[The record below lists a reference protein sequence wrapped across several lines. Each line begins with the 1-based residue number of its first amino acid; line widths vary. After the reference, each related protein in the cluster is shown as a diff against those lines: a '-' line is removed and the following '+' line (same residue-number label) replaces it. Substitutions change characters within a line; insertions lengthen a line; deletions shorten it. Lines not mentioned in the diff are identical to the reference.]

1 MAGIDA
7 TVAAEDP
14 APLRPGGEA
23 MRFTVTLTNTTPAD
37 IPDVGLVVA
46 LGHCSCGYPGAS
58 MMPAGTMRMLN
69 QQTNAWADVPYVRE
83 GTGGDFLGRT
93 LAPPFVLEQGQTVSY
108 DLEMRLDANPD
119 VTVGTSQVNVFV
131 KTPAET
137 GTAASLPI
145 SVEP

>member
-1 MAGIDA
+1 
-7 TVAAEDP
+7 
-14 APLRPGGEA
+14 
-23 MRFTVTLTNTTPAD
+23 
-37 IPDVGLVVA
+37 
-46 LGHCSCGYPGAS
+46 